1 MAEQMTQAEF
11 YRSEPR
17 KLYAAALLRRCRFQ
31 IASIVRRSMSRD
43 IFYFLVAALSLAVVI
58 GWLSFVTIAA
68 RA

>member
-1 MAEQMTQAEF
+1 LAEQMTQAEF

-43 IFYFLVAALSLAVVI
+43 IFYFMVAALSLAVVI

>member
-1 MAEQMTQAEF
+1 MTQAEF

-17 KLYAAALLRRCRFQ
+17 KSYAAALLRRCRYQ

-43 IFYFLVAALSLAVVI
+43 SWYFLVAALSLAVVI

>member
-1 MAEQMTQAEF
+1 MTEAEF

-17 KLYAAALLRRCRFQ
+17 KRYAAALLRRCRCQ
-31 IASIVRRSMSRD
+31 IASIVRQSMSRD
-43 IFYFLVAALSLAVVI
+43 SLYFLVAALSLAVMI